1 MQVASPLDVD
11 GEAVAAVSEAHS
23 IKVAAAKIVVID
35 GVVSDQLSST
45 EGLPHQAFV
54 GSLRDA
60 PLDLMA
66 QYLVWH
72 THPRATMDATMPTDL
87 PALRKRTC
95 QAHPTNVALLH
106 PTLACMHACTC
117 C

>member
-1 MQVASPLDVD
+1 MSQYSTLVQVASPLDVD
-11 GEAVAAVSEAHS
+11 GEAVAALSEGHS
-23 IKVAAAKIVVID
+23 IKEAAAKIVVID

-66 QYLVWH
+66 QYLVRH
-72 THPRATMDATMPTDL
+72 NLSSSSRPAMTPQLAL
-87 PALRKRTC
+87 P
-95 QAHPTNVALLH
+95 
-106 PTLACMHACTC
+106 
-117 C
+117 